1 MRRVIGTAI
10 TSACRL
16 ALRASL
22 GLRLPA
28 VRIRQHDLI
37 KKREYASEKVRESL
51 DTTAYWMDELHRLDD
66 AIEAAG
72 ADLAQIR
79 QQRKGL
85 SVPSPT
91 SPLGD
96 F

>member
-1 MRRVIGTAI
+1 MRRLIGTAI
-10 TSACRL
+10 ISACRL
-16 ALRASL
+16 VLRAGL

-28 VRIRQHDLI
+28 AKIRQHDLI
-37 KKREYASEKVRESL
+37 KNRDYAAAKVREAM
-51 DTTAYWMDELHRLDD
+51 DDTAYWMDELHRLDD
-66 AIEAAG
+66 AIDAAG
-72 ADLAQIR
+72 ADLAQMH

-96 F
+96 L

>member
-1 MRRVIGTAI
+1 MRRLIGTAI
-10 TSACRL
+10 TTACRL
-16 ALRASL
+16 ALRAGL

-28 VRIRQHDLI
+28 AHIRQHDLI
-37 KKREYASEKVRESL
+37 KNREYAAAKVREAM
-51 DTTAYWMDELHRLDD
+51 DDTAYWMDELHRLDD
-66 AIEAAG
+66 AIDAAG
-72 ADLAQIR
+72 ADLAQMH

-96 F
+96 L